1 MPKRKKGKKKK
12 PARSAAAKSML
23 KKSDFYPDMGPIIKS
38 FDEREKTRAKGP
50 EELPHGSLDI
60 PLWLAYYDELYV
72 LNKGSGGKGM
82 MEARDYLEKV
92 VPSQKYL
99 PAQLRIKTSKEGRR
113 EAVRSRQPLPVPS
126 KERQRAATERVDA
139 MAEEGGPASLASSE
153 KNDWMPAW
161 FNLDEAK
168 KSFSSGVDTG
178 KFQSWLT
185 HSSPVRLSPTESS
198 GRPEY
203 SATVKAM
210 TERHPKK

>member
-99 PAQLRIKTSKEGRR
+99 PDQLRIKTSKEGRR
-113 EAVRSRQPLPVPS
+113 EAVRSRQPLPCHPRSGRGPLRRGSMPWPKREGLPPS
-126 KERQRAATERVDA
+126 PAARRMIGCPHGLIWMRLRRASLLALT
-139 MAEEGGPASLASSE
+139 PAS
-153 KNDWMPAW
+153 
-161 FNLDEAK
+161 F
-168 KSFSSGVDTG
+168 
-178 KFQSWLT
+178 
-185 HSSPVRLSPTESS
+185 
-198 GRPEY
+198 
-203 SATVKAM
+203 KAG
-210 TERHPKK
+210 